1 MKQIIRLSFLL
12 FSLSIAFPQ
21 TSGKVVGVVKGE
33 DGTPLYGANV
43 FIKGTAR
50 GASAQARLKD
60 AKLVPKDQAKTRFQ
74 DCSCCRDAADHHDLL
89 AHVDLP

>member
-50 GASAQARLKD
+50 GASADDQGGYQVIGVTAGTYRQRLIGY
-60 AKLVPKDQAKTRFQ
+60 
-74 DCSCCRDAADHHDLL
+74 SS
-89 AHVDLP
+89 VDVENGKQSS